1 MIKGHTATWCHTS
14 GHEQDPGVGCFSTMT
29 VVGGVSTWMVDD
41 VQGEGVIVLARNG
54 RLNAQ
59 DLHALIDQLQQYEGL
74 LRQHAA

>member
-1 MIKGHTATWCHTS
+1 M
-14 GHEQDPGVGCFSTMT
+14 GCFSTMT